1 MSGKD
6 TKISSITT
14 VKGNLKNMEDSFLTG
29 NYFVKLWHVNLGLL
43 TTTHTGTWYINVN
56 R

>member
-29 NYFVKLWHVNLGLL
+29 YNFVKLCRVCPGLL